1 MATIKYRKTSLGFEL
16 VEISIAEQGIC
27 LKADEDFQLWTLWDT
42 VSGVLSEAEDVMMD
56 RDINICKDFTL
67 IKVAN

>member
-16 VEISIAEQGIC
+16 VEISITEQGIC
-27 LKADEDFQLWTLWDT
+27 LKAYEDFEPWPQWSTWGGLIA
-42 VSGVLSEAEDVMMD
+42 EAEDVMMD
-56 RDINICKDFTL
+56 KDIDICTDFTV

>member
-1 MATIKYRKTSLGFEL
+1 MATIKYKRTSLGFEL

-27 LKADEDFQLWTLWDT
+27 LKADEDFKLWTLWET
-42 VSGVLSEAEDVMMD
+42 VSGVLSEAEDIM
-56 RDINICKDFTL
+56 RDSNIDFCTDFTL

>member
-1 MATIKYRKTSLGFEL
+1 MATIKYRKTCLGFEL

-56 RDINICKDFTL
+56 KDIDIYTDFTV